1 MKHFLALLMC
11 VTMTVSA
18 NADEHECALDFKVDS
33 IDGDSVDLHDYEG
46 KVVLVVNVASACG
59 LTPQYSGL
67 QELHEKYGEKGLVV
81 LGFPCNQFGAQEPGT
96 EAEIKKFCSTKY
108 RVTFP
113 MFSKLDVNG
122 DDAAPLYKYLTSQ
135 ETSPVG
141 PGDISW
147 NFEKFLIG
155 RDGKILKRFAP
166 RVTPGDAELIKA
178 IEAEIGK
185 G

>member
-1 MKHFLALLMC
+1 
-11 VTMTVSA
+11 
-18 NADEHECALDFKVDS
+18 
-33 IDGDSVDLHDYEG
+33 
-46 KVVLVVNVASACG
+46 
-59 LTPQYSGL
+59 
-67 QELHEKYGEKGLVV
+67 
-81 LGFPCNQFGAQEPGT
+81 
-96 EAEIKKFCSTKY
+96 
-108 RVTFP
+108 

-122 DDAAPLYKYLTSQ
+122 DAAAPLYKYLTSQ